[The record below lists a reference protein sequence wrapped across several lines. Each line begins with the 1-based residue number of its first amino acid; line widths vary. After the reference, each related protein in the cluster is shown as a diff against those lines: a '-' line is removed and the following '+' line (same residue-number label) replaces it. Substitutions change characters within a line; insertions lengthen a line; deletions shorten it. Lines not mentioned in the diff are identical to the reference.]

1 MSLLTTE
8 SLSHMPFNVNKCEI
22 TNTLLPHGAAEVSF
36 QSVQRTMCLSFKIC
50 YQQEN
55 MPPVVFCYTH
65 LSAQESA
72 KRK

>member
-1 MSLLTTE
+1 MIRSMLLLTTE
-8 SLSHMPFNVNKCEI
+8 SLSHMPFNFNKCDI
-22 TNTLLPHGAAEVSF
+22 TNTLLPHGAA
-36 QSVQRTMCLSFKIC
+36 QRTMCLSFKIC
-50 YQQEN
+50 YQQEK